1 MGETMRIEFEELSD
15 QINLVEERISS
26 LNNVSA
32 GIQMNIFHEKQRC
45 VKFTKPED
53 EEKARAIQTKIEAHL
68 YVNLQLAAESDSLP
82 EELEYW
88 KQSISARMALLS
100 HESGTIEI
108 EDQIMNY
115 VQSQQ
120 TICGNQD
127 CRACPDCI

>member
-1 MGETMRIEFEELSD
+1 MALCVDGAARIDQMAKLENSIKSDIELLESDMRQETMRVEFEELTD

-68 YVNLQLAAESDSLP
+68 YVNLQ
-82 EELEYW
+82 
-88 KQSISARMALLS
+88 
-100 HESGTIEI
+100 
-108 EDQIMNY
+108 
-115 VQSQQ
+115 
-120 TICGNQD
+120 
-127 CRACPDCI
+127 

>member
-1 MGETMRIEFEELSD
+1 MLIITQVFFKNFEISFLDHRLRQLMALCVDGAARIDQMTKLENSIKCDIELLESDMRQETMRVEFEELTD

-68 YVNLQLAAESDSLP
+68 YVNLQ
-82 EELEYW
+82 
-88 KQSISARMALLS
+88 
-100 HESGTIEI
+100 
-108 EDQIMNY
+108 
-115 VQSQQ
+115 
-120 TICGNQD
+120 
-127 CRACPDCI
+127 